1 MPKGK
6 AGASHYSRL
15 TNQQIYFYFFIGG
28 ETKPSPSNS
37 FKKGEGS
44 TITVINTYLYP
55 LFISPIAFVNFLSP
69 ENWSMSSE
77 GEKAQKSQV
86 HPFHEEPLNEES
98 DRQRYRQQW
107 RPINPTKEQNC
118 LESLSQEGGIFN
130 ESSGRER
137 TPQPIKSVVMALDP
151 LILL

>member
-55 LFISPIAFVNFLSP
+55 LFISLIAFVNFLSP

-77 GEKAQKSQV
+77 GEKA
-86 HPFHEEPLNEES
+86 
-98 DRQRYRQQW
+98 
-107 RPINPTKEQNC
+107 
-118 LESLSQEGGIFN
+118 
-130 ESSGRER
+130 
-137 TPQPIKSVVMALDP
+137 
-151 LILL
+151 